1 MIIKP
6 LGAQVALS
14 SANDVNKNVLVY
26 IVNTGAA
33 GVANIAYANAV
44 IYANVTITNTFPT
57 IIQKANTD
65 LITGTSTMFAA
76 PVAYKGG

>member
-6 LGAQVALS
+6 LNAQVALS
-14 SANDVNKNVLVY
+14 SANDVNKSVLVY

-33 GVANIAYANAV
+33 ASANIAYANAV
-44 IYANVTITNTFPT
+44 VYANVTITNTYPV

-65 LITGTSTMFAA
+65 LIVGTSTMFAV